1 MKRSTI
7 NTLIE
12 DTLEFTRS
20 MKFLLPA
27 WAAWSPADWKGKAE
41 VAAEIYD
48 TQLGW
53 DITDFGSNDF
63 DRLGLILFTIRNGSY
78 KDGQRYAKPYAE
90 KILITKENQVT
101 PMHFHWK
108 KREDIINR
116 GGGEL
121 VIELHN
127 STPEEGLAKTPVNV
141 SIDGLRRTV
150 KPGEKVIL
158 KPGDS
163 ICLTP
168 GLYHRFYGNPGRGAI
183 LVGEVSCVNDDTMD
197 NRFLESLP
205 RFPTIEED
213 EKPRYLLSSELKNW
227 L

>member
-7 NTLIE
+7 NGLI
-12 DTLEFTRS
+12 DDALEFART
-20 MKFLLPA
+20 MQFHLPA
-27 WAAWSPADWKGKAE
+27 WATWSPRDWKGKAE
-41 VAAEIYD
+41 VAAEIVD
-48 TQLGW
+48 TMLGW
-53 DITDFGSNDF
+53 DVTDFGGNDF
-63 DRLGLILFTIRNGSY
+63 ERLGLTIFTIRNGSY
-78 KDGQRYAKPYAE
+78 TDKRYAKPYAE
-90 KILITKENQVT
+90 KLLIVRENQVT

-121 VIELHN
+121 VMELHN
-127 STPEEGLAKTPVNV
+127 STPAEGLAKDPVSA

-168 GLYHRFYGNPGRGAI
+168 GLYHRFYGRQGAGTV
-183 LVGEVSCVNDDTMD
+183 LVGEVSCVNDDNSD
-197 NRFLESLP
+197 NRFLDSLP

-213 EKPRYLLSSELKNW
+213 EEPRYLLVSEYKNW